1 MPLPRPIL
9 KPPPSPSLTSTS
21 PLPFPSTRIPMLDSP
36 CVHFP
41 PTPTL
46 AQIEITHSSFIYDRK
61 PILVLPNACALPGR
75 GERALDSLVDSEYDF
90 EGRSLGGKKKRMKA
104 GYFHPK
110 AFDAVSCEDETDQ
123 LELSSSLLFVQDGSS
138 LSHSSYRRRGEI
150 NIDRGSYPR
159 FRSASPALA
168 LDSSESCSE
177 SSDGSVMESLT
188 SDTVPCQFQSLPS
201 MDFSLQ
207 KWKLED
213 APSKKSNSRMR
224 TCTTSNLERT
234 RIAIGRASN
243 VACGSFT
250 SGFYDPGLEGCLGGF

>member
-21 PLPFPSTRIPMLDSP
+21 PLPFPSARIPMLDSP

-90 EGRSLGGKKKRMKA
+90 EGRSLVGKKERMKA
-104 GYFHPK
+104 GHFHPK
-110 AFDAVSCEDETDQ
+110 AFEAVLCEEETDQ

-138 LSHSSYRRRGEI
+138 LSHSSYRRRGD
-150 NIDRGSYPR
+150 IDRGSYPR
-159 FRSASPALA
+159 FRSPSPALA
-168 LDSSESCSE
+168 LESSELCPE
-177 SSDGSVMESLT
+177 SSDGSVLE
-188 SDTVPCQFQSLPS
+188 CLPS

-213 APSKKSNSRMR
+213 APSKKPNSRMR
-224 TCTTSNLERT
+224 TCNTSNLERT

-243 VACGSFT
+243 VACGSFS